1 MGAYNPAGGSQF
13 MNLSQV
19 SVSQKGAAISAY
31 GTEPTCRDEA
41 PMSAF
46 GDKADMAEGWRDV
59 AYAPERHSADRNPAV
74 QRSPATS
81 RWRAILDRTGAA
93 LQPDSDHFRSAPRT
107 RWPLRGRLTKVGR
120 GRPCPT

>member
-46 GDKADMAEGWRDV
+46 GAW
-59 AYAPERHSADRNPAV
+59 V
-74 QRSPATS
+74 QPIDATPS
-81 RWRAILDRTGAA
+81 NLA
-93 LQPDSDHFRSAPRT
+93 
-107 RWPLRGRLTKVGR
+107 
-120 GRPCPT
+120 